1 MMVACYPR
9 MCAAL
14 QEQGVAAARLMPLR
28 SAAAS
33 PRGAGV
39 LVTSP
44 SADGQL
50 PVRYAR

>member
-1 MMVACYPR
+1 
-9 MCAAL
+9 
-14 QEQGVAAARLMPLR
+14 MPLR

-44 SADGQL
+44 PAAASWPSGTR
-50 PVRYAR
+50 PR